1 MEDFRDYYYGLAI
14 DGELKAAQD
23 RLKCAAESHG
33 IDSETIELLFDYADE
48 LVNVKTEALLAF
60 LAARG

>member
-23 RLKCAAESHG
+23 RLKRAAESHG
-33 IDSETIELLFDYADE
+33 IDSETIELLVDYADE

>member
-14 DGELKAAQD
+14 DGELKATRD
-23 RLKCAAESHG
+23 RLKRAAESHG
-33 IDSETIELLFDYADE
+33 IDSETVELLFDYADE
-48 LVNVKTEALLAF
+48 LVNVKIEALLAF